1 MEIAEIYQY
10 LDRLIMQPVRTIGRA
25 SNMLWIGIGERVEKL
40 NYKGER
46 RETSTFSLHIQC
58 MWRIINKEK
67 MEILLAHSDFYSPS
81 KNVDEFKKFDW
92 DIQGNNLFDEKSQ
105 KWLSQESP
113 IYIREYKI
121 NIWGD
126 LLLIFTNNDRLEIFI
141 SSSNDTEGWRI
152 LEAEEDK
159 QHLVATGMGVNFE

>member
-1 MEIAEIYQY
+1 
-10 LDRLIMQPVRTIGRA
+10 
-25 SNMLWIGIGERVEKL
+25 
-40 NYKGER
+40 
-46 RETSTFSLHIQC
+46 

-67 MEILLAHSDFYSPS
+67 MEILLASSDFYSPS
-81 KNVDEFKKFDW
+81 KNADKFSSFDW
-92 DIQGNNLFDEKSQ
+92 ETQGNNLFDEKSQ
-105 KWLSQESP
+105 KWLRQESP

-126 LLLIFTNNDRLEIFI
+126 LLLVFTNNDRLEIFI

-159 QHLVATGMGVNFE
+159 PHLVATGLGVNFE